1 MSSRAAI
8 QTVHLLTGEKTL
20 VLDPKQVPDDTT
32 LLTVVHWGEVL
43 PKGVKPTAD
52 HIHRVKPI
60 FRSDKNAPKVV
71 YRMTRN
77 EAGKFKH
84 YWDVEKDGP
93 RPPGKPRKK
102 KADASAS
109 EIGLPTLPS
118 PSEKKKK
125 TKKRDSPPSSGDDGQ
140 DAVNVARAELEAALK
155 KLNAATS
162 GSSQKKQ
169 KK

>member
-1 MSSRAAI
+1 MASRAAL

-20 VLDPKQVPDDTT
+20 VLDPKQVPDDTL

-43 PKGVKPTAD
+43 PKGAKPTAD
-52 HIHRVKPI
+52 HIHRLKPAYKKD
-60 FRSDKNAPKVV
+60 RDGPKTV

-102 KADASAS
+102 KEDDGASIIIEA
-109 EIGLPTLPS
+109 T
-118 PSEKKKK
+118 EKKPKT
-125 TKKRDSPPSSGDDGQ
+125 TKKRDSPTASSGKSNGNVGE
-140 DAVNVARAELEAALK
+140 DAVAQARADLEAALK
-155 KLNAATS
+155 KLDAATS
-162 GSSQKKQ
+162 SSQKKQ

>member
-1 MSSRAAI
+1 MASRAAL

-20 VLDPKQVPDDTT
+20 VLDPKQVPDDTI

-43 PKGVKPTAD
+43 PKGAKPTAD
-52 HIHRVKPI
+52 HIHRLKPAYKKD
-60 FRSDKNAPKVV
+60 RDGPKTV

-84 YWDVEKDGP
+84 YWDVDKDGP

-102 KADASAS
+102 KDGAADNGEVA
-109 EIGLPTLPS
+109 LPAE
-118 PSEKKKK
+118 EKPKKP
-125 TKKRDSPPSSGDDGQ
+125 TKKREVPVGE
-140 DAVNVARAELEAALK
+140 DAVDQVRAELEAALK
-155 KLNAATS
+155 KLNAANP
-162 GSSQKKQ
+162 KKQ